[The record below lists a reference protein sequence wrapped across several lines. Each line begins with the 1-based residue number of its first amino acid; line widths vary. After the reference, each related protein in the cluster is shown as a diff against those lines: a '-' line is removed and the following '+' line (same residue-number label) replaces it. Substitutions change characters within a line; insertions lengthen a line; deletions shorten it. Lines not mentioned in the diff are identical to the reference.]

1 MKVLCFTLRIVHG
14 NCIYVKSFS
23 AEPYPAE
30 VVIHPSQTT
39 STVAGTTTV
48 LTCVGYGVPVP
59 SVNWSRNGT
68 ILSNSS
74 QILIHTK
81 LSVEDDSGVTYVH
94 SVLTLCNTKLSAAG
108 SYSCI
113 SDNGLGNDSFIFEL
127 HVEATKG
134 WSFFTLL
141 PEWRGRCMVA
151 YTIS

>member
-1 MKVLCFTLRIVHG
+1 MKVLCFTLRIVH
-14 NCIYVKSFS
+14 CDYIYVKSFS

-39 STVAGTTTV
+39 NTIAGTTTV

-59 SVNWSRNGT
+59 SINWSRNGT

-134 WSFFTLL
+134 WSFFSLL
-141 PEWRGRCMVA
+141 PEWRGHW
-151 YTIS
+151 

>member
-1 MKVLCFTLRIVHG
+1 MMSYPFP
-14 NCIYVKSFS
+14 

-48 LTCVGYGVPVP
+48 LTCIGYGIPLP

-74 QILIHTK
+74 QVLVHTR

-94 SVLTLCNTKLSAAG
+94 SVLTLCNTTLSAAG
-108 SYSCI
+108 YYSCI
-113 SDNGLGNDSFIFEL
+113 SHNGLGSDSFMFEL
-127 HVEATKG
+127 RVEAVTG
-134 WSFFTLL
+134 LSSFTLPL
-141 PEWRGRCMVA
+141 KWR
-151 YTIS
+151 SH